1 MRGRLV
7 FGAGT
12 LAAVLAA
19 GSCTDNVGPTEV
31 ENFVANLSGTKE
43 RPTPVTTTATGVAY
57 FSHVGNLVI
66 YRVEVTGI
74 DSAFAAHIH
83 APGDT
88 GQSIGVAVSLYT
100 LAAPTGLSFSGA
112 VGQGVLG
119 PPTGMSTDSLLVL
132 LRNGHAYVN
141 VHTRGPT
148 GANGSGGHGGGEVR
162 GQVVPQ

>member
-12 LAAVLAA
+12 VAVIVAV
-19 GSCTDNVGPTEV
+19 GSCTEHVGTTEV
-31 ENFVANLSGTKE
+31 ENFVANLSGAKE
-43 RPTPVTTTATGVAY
+43 RPTPVTTTASGVAY

-83 APGDT
+83 APADT

-162 GQVVPQ
+162 GQVERQ

>member
-1 MRGRLV
+1 MRGRLM

-12 LAAVLAA
+12 LAAILAV
-19 GSCTDNVGPTEV
+19 GSCTDDVGPTEV
-31 ENFVANLSGTKE
+31 ENFVANLSGAKE

-66 YRVEVTGI
+66 YRLEVTAI

-83 APGDT
+83 APADT
-88 GQSIGVAVSLYT
+88 GQSTGVAVSLFT
-100 LAAPTGLSFSGA
+100 LAATTGLNFSGTI
-112 VGQGVLG
+112 GQGVLG
-119 PPTGMSTDSLLVL
+119 TPAGMSSDSLLAL

-148 GANGSGGHGGGEVR
+148 GANGSGGHGGGEIR
-162 GQVVPQ
+162 RQVERQ